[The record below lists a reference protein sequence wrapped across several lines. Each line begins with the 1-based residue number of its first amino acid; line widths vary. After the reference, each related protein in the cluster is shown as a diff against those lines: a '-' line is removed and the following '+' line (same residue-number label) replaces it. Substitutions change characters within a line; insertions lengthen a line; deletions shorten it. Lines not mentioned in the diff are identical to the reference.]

1 MESILL
7 ISFLEAPENIL
18 LEQLF
23 VRIAK
28 ENSVKIDIIHDY
40 ENINHYRFK
49 IIKNNGFYYKYYDMK
64 TLLRIINNKYYK
76 LIFFIDLPK
85 NKHTFIP
92 YFYLLNKYNKC
103 KYKIFYANHLLP
115 TSNGSIPVYNLMLR
129 KNYFNNFSFLYILEY
144 DENIKILV
152 QNLAPNSKIILRNF
166 TVDTYYYSPQ
176 KIKNEGYIL
185 SAGNAHRDYN
195 TLIKAIGMQYKF
207 KIYTNHFPSI
217 DILKNYPD
225 VEWIELSKNIRDLK
239 DAILKSKLVIIP
251 IPDRVGNL
259 ACGNSI
265 AFISMALG
273 KIVLCP
279 DNIYY
284 RRYIQDGYN
293 GFLYKRLYEK
303 EIKNKIMEIM
313 NISDVLIRKIE
324 KNARKTIVEKA
335 SNYSIVKE
343 IFDVFVK

>member
-1 MESILL
+1 MRSILL
-7 ISFLEAPENIL
+7 INFLECPENIL
-18 LEQLF
+18 LEQLV

-28 ENSVKIDIIHDY
+28 ENSVEIDIIHDY
-40 ENINHYRFK
+40 MNINYYRFK
-49 IIKNNGFYYKYYDMK
+49 IIKNNGFKHKYYDMK
-64 TLLRIINNKYYK
+64 KLLRIVNNKYYK
-76 LIFFIDLPK
+76 LILFIDLPK

-92 YFYLLNKYNKC
+92 YLYLLNKYNKC

-115 TSNGSIPVYNLMLR
+115 TSNGSIPIYNLMLK
-129 KNYFNNFSFLYILEY
+129 KNYFNNFNFLYVLEY
-144 DENIKILV
+144 DGEYKKILV
-152 QNLAPNSKIILRNF
+152 PNNRLILRNF

-176 KIKNEGYIL
+176 KVKSEDYII
-185 SAGNAHRDYN
+185 SAGDTHRDYN
-195 TLIKAIGMQYKF
+195 TLIKAIGKQYKL
-207 KIYTNHFPSI
+207 KIYTNNFLPI
-217 DILKNYPD
+217 DILKKYPN
-225 VEWIELSKNIRDLK
+225 VEWIGLSKNIRDIK
-239 DAILKSKLVIIP
+239 DDILKSKLVVIP
-251 IPDRVGNL
+251 VPDGIRNL

-293 GFLYKRLYEK
+293 GFLYKRLDEK

-313 NISDVLIRKIE
+313 NISNVLIRKME

-343 IFDVFVK
+343 IFDLYIKQRM